1 VITSATTRDEPGEKF
16 EDVHLVDDF
25 TPSGTTFIRQVDG
38 RWKGKLKKF
47 NDIVSKRAANSA
59 LISQLPTNTLFTST
73 ITFLAIRRGRSWRS
87 AHHRGQRLGGEVLR
101 HI

>member
-1 VITSATTRDEPGEKF
+1 MKPGEKF

-25 TPSGTTFIRQVDG
+25 TPSGTTFIRQVDD

-73 ITFLAIRRGRSWRS
+73 ITFLAIRRGRSWSIGSPPRPEIARRS
-87 AHHRGQRLGGEVLR
+87 PSHIASLR
-101 HI
+101 V